1 MSVTAC
7 PACGS
12 PRLKNYRPSRRT
24 GRNNFRCRGCGLVG
38 WSDRAD
44 LVLPDTVGLDEI
56 SVEERAA
63 WVASKRDHA
72 AEAAQVEVLD
82 ELGARLEGGPQGRL
96 LYDIGTGDGQF
107 LAVASKRGY
116 QVRGNDL
123 MEANVV
129 LAAQSHGVEVDLGD
143 LAVLD
148 VPAQDAV
155 TMWCVLAHVADPEA
169 LLQSSFDLLKPGGT
183 LFLQTPRRSKVDSAA
198 LRVSAAARGRMSR
211 WVDRRIAPH
220 HWHLHTAQSMSAA
233 LRAVGFVDVEVI
245 PRARYSLNSGAYLAS
260 LGVPARAAGAV
271 GRTTDRLIDRGWA
284 PRIVL
289 EAYARKP
296 GTLAAPAAV
305 TPVEQLPV
313 DGGSTAGGPTGTG
326 PKPGGLAAA
335 G

>member
-12 PRLKNYRPSRRT
+12 QNLKNYRPSRRT
-24 GRNNFRCRGCGLVG
+24 GRKNFRCRSCGLLG

-44 LVLPDTVGLDEI
+44 LVLPDTVGLEDI

-63 WVASKRDHA
+63 WVASKRSHA

-82 ELGARLEGGPQGRL
+82 ELGARLDGGPQDRS

-107 LAVASKRGY
+107 LSVAGSRGF

-123 MEANVV
+123 IEANVH
-129 LAAQSHGVEVDLGD
+129 LAARSHGVEVDLGD
-143 LAVLD
+143 LAALD

-169 LLQSSFDLLKPGGT
+169 LLQRSFDVLKPGGT
-183 LFLQTPRRSKVDSAA
+183 LFLQTPRRTRIDTAA
-198 LRVSAAARGRMSR
+198 VVLSAAAGGRMSH

-220 HWHLHTAQSMSAA
+220 HWHLHTAESMTAA

-245 PRARYSLNSGAYLAS
+245 PRARYSLSSGSYLAS
-260 LGVPARAAGAV
+260 MGVPPRAARGI
-271 GRTTDRLIDRGWA
+271 GRTADRLIDRGWA
-284 PRIVL
+284 PRIAL

-296 GTLAAPAAV
+296 GVLAPAVAQQQDR
-305 TPVEQLPV
+305 TRP
-313 DGGSTAGGPTGTG
+313 
-326 PKPGGLAAA
+326 AA